1 MPGKAIP
8 FPATPFAMS
17 AIPESLIRKY
27 NTAGPRYTSYPTALR
42 FRDDLAPEDRPATFA
57 PADGLISLYIHIP
70 FCPSLCRYCGCST
83 VITTLKGVSTT
94 YLDHL
99 EQEIAL
105 WRARLAPGLRVAQLH
120 FGGGTPSYL
129 TAPEIDRLA
138 AMLRAAFEFTPDAE
152 ISVELDPRR
161 LDRERVEAF
170 YRLGCRRASL
180 GVQDFDPKVQKLIN
194 RIQSFDITREAVQ
207 WLRETGY
214 ASVNLDLIYGLPHQT
229 VESIDRTIDRVLE
242 LEPDRL
248 AVFSYAH
255 IPWLKPAQK
264 ILENSGALPLPEQKV
279 ALFRQILNRFTE
291 TGYAAIGLDHF
302 AKQDDELAVAF
313 REGRLQRN
321 FQGYSTR
328 PELPMLGLGLTSISQ
343 TPEAFHQNEKEL
355 PAYYAAIEAGRLPV
369 AKGLRLTDEDRRRA
383 LIIRTLMCDLAL
395 DYAKLSAALGLDFAA
410 TYAAELAKLAPLA
423 DDGLVEISPEA
434 ARVTPTGRFFLR
446 NLAMVFDQYLE
457 TAANRHSKTL

>member
-1 MPGKAIP
+1 
-8 FPATPFAMS
+8 MS
-17 AIPESLIRKY
+17 AIPESLVRKY
-27 NTAGPRYTSYPTALR
+27 NTPGPRYTSYPTALR
-42 FRDDLAPEDRPATFA
+42 FRDDLPPQERPAVFA
-57 PADGLISLYIHIP
+57 PADGLLSLYVHIP

-83 VITTLKGVSTT
+83 VITTLKGVSET

-105 WRARLAPGLRVAQLH
+105 WRARLAPGLRVDQLH

-138 AMLRAAFEFTPDAE
+138 GMLRAAFDFTPDAE

-170 YRLGCRRASL
+170 RRLGCRRASL
-180 GVQDFDPKVQKLIN
+180 GVQDFDPKVQRLVN
-194 RIQSFDITREAVQ
+194 RMQSFELTRDAVA

-214 ASVNLDLIYGLPHQT
+214 ESVNLDLIYGLPHQT
-229 VESIDRTIDRVLE
+229 VGSVDRTIDRVLE
-242 LEPDRL
+242 LAPDRL

-264 ILENSGALPLPEQKV
+264 ILENSGALPAPGEKV
-279 ALFRQILNRFTE
+279 ALFARILERFTGA
-291 TGYAAIGLDHF
+291 GYAAIGLDHF
-302 AKQDDELAVAF
+302 ARHDDELAVAF

-328 PELPMLGLGLTSISQ
+328 PELPMLGLGVSSISQ
-343 TPEAFHQNEKEL
+343 TQEAFHQNEKDL
-355 PAYYAAIEAGRLPV
+355 PAYYAALDAGRLPV

-383 LIIRTLMCDLAL
+383 LIIRTLMCELVL
-395 DYAKLSAALGLDFAA
+395 DYAKLSGALGLNFAK
-410 TYAAELAKLAPLA
+410 TYGEELARLEPLA
-423 DDGLVEISPEA
+423 ADGLVELTPQS
-434 ARVTPTGRFFLR
+434 ARVTPAGRFFLR

-457 TAANRHSKTL
+457 SAANRHSKTL

>member
-1 MPGKAIP
+1 
-8 FPATPFAMS
+8 MS

-42 FRDDLAPEDRPATFA
+42 FRDDIAPQERPAVFA
-57 PADGLISLYIHIP
+57 PADGLISLYVHIP
-70 FCPSLCRYCGCST
+70 FCPSLCRYCGCNT
-83 VITTLKGVSTT
+83 VITTLKGVSET

-99 EQEIAL
+99 EKEIAL
-105 WRARLAPGLRVAQLH
+105 WRPRLAPGTRVAQLH

-138 AMLRAAFEFTPDAE
+138 AMLRAAFTFTSDAE

-170 YRLGCRRASL
+170 SRLGCIRASL
-180 GVQDFDPKVQKLIN
+180 GVQDFDPKVQKLVN
-194 RIQSFDITREAVQ
+194 RVQSFDITRDSVT
-207 WLRETGY
+207 WLRESGY

-229 VESIDRTIDRVLE
+229 VESVDRTLDRVLE
-242 LEPDRL
+242 LNPDRL

-264 ILENSGALPLPEQKV
+264 ILENSGAMPAAERKLE
-279 ALFRQILNRFTE
+279 LFQRILDRLTAA
-291 TGYAAIGLDHF
+291 GYAAIGLDHF
-302 AKQDDELAVAF
+302 AKQDDELAIAF
-313 REGRLQRN
+313 RDGRLQRN
-321 FQGYSTR
+321 FQGYSTH
-328 PELPMLGLGLTSISQ
+328 PELPMLGLGVSSISQ

-355 PAYYAAIEAGRLPV
+355 PEYYAAIEAGRLPV
-369 AKGLRLTDEDRRRA
+369 AKGLRLTEEDRRRA
-383 LIIRTLMCDLAL
+383 HIIRTLMCELTL
-395 DYAKLSAALGLDFAA
+395 DYAKLSSALGLDFAA
-410 TYAAELAKLAPLA
+410 TYAAELARLEPLA
-423 DDGLVEISPEA
+423 KDGLVEIGEHA

-457 TAANRHSKTL
+457 TAANRHSKTI